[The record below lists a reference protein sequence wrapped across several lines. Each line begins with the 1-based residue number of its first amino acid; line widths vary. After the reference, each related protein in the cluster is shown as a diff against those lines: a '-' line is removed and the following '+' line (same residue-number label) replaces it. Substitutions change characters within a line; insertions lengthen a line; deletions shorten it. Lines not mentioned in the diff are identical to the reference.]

1 MDRPLAIGDSDCNVD
16 LPSIQD
22 ETEDY
27 TIFINFIK
35 LSSIFGEIFR
45 RIYTPKAKKN
55 GYKTKAMEQTLWSL
69 EKFLE
74 EWFANVPEK
83 YKISDKDL
91 EDIKANPQLYKGT
104 KKLEEGGP
112 MTICYHAI
120 VVLLHRPFMDL
131 EDVNREEMPC
141 LAKSTEV
148 CTNAAKMAIDV
159 ARAVPAKS
167 VARFGWNFAAH
178 SVFEAALIHVY
189 NSSNKDPSISKTA
202 KEYIHIAV
210 TESLEPLAT
219 SIPAAP
225 PLHQYLQIMF
235 MLMEDQEKLNKSKKL
250 KSQQS

>member
-1 MDRPLAIGDSDCNVD
+1 M
-16 LPSIQD
+16 QD

-27 TIFINFIK
+27 TIFVNFIK

-74 EWFANVPEK
+74 EWFANVPEA
-83 YKISDKDL
+83 YKITDKDL
-91 EDIKANPQLYKGT
+91 ADLKSNPQLFKGT
-104 KKLEEGGP
+104 RKLEEGGP
-112 MTICYHAI
+112 MTICYYAI
-120 VVLLHRPFMDL
+120 VVLLHRPFMEL
-131 EDVNREEMPC
+131 EDIDLEEMPC
-141 LAKSTEV
+141 LAKSTEI
-148 CTNAAKMAIDV
+148 CTRAAKTAIDV

-189 NSSNKDPSISKTA
+189 NSSSTDPSISKMA
-202 KEYIHIAV
+202 KEYINIAV
-210 TESLEPLAT
+210 NESLEPLAT

-235 MLMEDQEKLNKSKKL
+235 MLMEDQEKLNKRKKL
-250 KSQQS
+250 KN